1 MDPRVSLLK
10 EFSRG
15 FTPGT
20 AKVETEQYGFPFLD
34 RLLSDGASLEY
45 GELTAV
51 RLLHKYKLVNI
62 SERRM
67 DELLQLHITKEC
79 NVCRYFDASA
89 NDVFCFNL
97 DNNHKANNTVV
108 LPEMNLAL
116 HTLRNCLQGLGCE
129 PLIVASGRGYHVWC
143 RLDEPVENSRL
154 YGFMLRAAVQA
165 LMAFHGTAYDHQT
178 IKFNFYPDVNVHNVV
193 SLRLF
198 GSDHAKN
205 KVFSRVLTP
214 DRLLGEAASWDYFGD
229 FLRNKAIPPARFTAA
244 FNALPALL

>member
-1 MDPRVSLLK
+1 MDPRISLLQ

-15 FTPGT
+15 FIPGT

-45 GELTAV
+45 GELTAT
-51 RLLHKYKLVNI
+51 RLLHKYKLVNL
-62 SERRM
+62 SARRM

-89 NDVFCFNL
+89 NNVFCFNL
-97 DNNHKANNTVV
+97 DNNHKTNNTAVI
-108 LPEMNLAL
+108 PEITLAL
-116 HTLRNCLQGLGCE
+116 RGLRDCLVDRGLM

-143 RLDEPVENSRL
+143 RLNEPVDNNRL
-154 YGFMLRAAVQA
+154 YQFMLRAAVHA
-165 LMAFHGTAYDHQT
+165 LLPFHGRGYDHKAV
-178 IKFNFYPDVNVHNVV
+178 KFNFYPDIKAHNVV

-229 FLRNKAIPPARFTAA
+229 FLRNKAIPSAKFTAA